1 MPSDHRTA
9 KRLTVNDF
17 LEAASSEDAVQDID
31 LFNWL
36 FAAAKRSVRGMVDLV
51 SSADVE
57 ELAAKAMEK
66 FYKSFDFPGL
76 AALAIDHRR
85 NRLFHYLNLIV
96 AQTVIDYQRVR
107 KDGRELRPSP
117 ALLEISAVQLP
128 QAKAAIRQMP
138 KNDRELLDL
147 KLVRDLSYQEIQ
159 QYYSGPHK
167 RPPSISAL
175 RTRKHR
181 IIEQLRKRLLP

>member
-1 MPSDHRTA
+1 VPSDHKTA

-17 LEAASSEDAVQDID
+17 LEAASSDAADQDLE

-36 FAAAKRSVRGMVDLV
+36 FAAAKRSVRAMADLV
-51 SSADVE
+51 GFADVE

-66 FYKSFDFPGL
+66 FYKNFDFPGL
-76 AALAIDHRR
+76 AALTIDHRR

-96 AQTVIDYQRVR
+96 AQTVIDYQRGR
-107 KDGRELRPSP
+107 KEGRELQLLQP
-117 ALLEISAVQLP
+117 LLEISEDRLP

-147 KLVRDLSYQEIQ
+147 KLVRDLTYQEIQ
-159 QYYSGPHK
+159 QYYSGPRK

-181 IIEQLRKRLLP
+181 IIEQLRQRLLP